1 MELRHL
7 RYFIAVAEELHFA
20 RAAERLQMAQ
30 QPLSAQ
36 IRQLE
41 EELDVVLFE
50 RTTRR
55 VSLTDAGRVFLE
67 KAYETIHAFDQAM
80 LAAQEAKRGERG
92 EIRIGYASTTLY
104 NIMPPLMRAF
114 RERFPQIR
122 VILHELTCISELD
135 EKVIQGDLDVSL
147 TGDPAYFCP
156 APLEHIVLCREPVV
170 VVLPE
175 THRLATWKDIPL
187 QELDNEPFIQY
198 DRHEKTHIHQ
208 LIASNFRERG
218 ITLNNVQEAT
228 TEQAMIGLA
237 AAGIG
242 VSLVC
247 ASLSGLRQ
255 TEVVYRRLI
264 EPSLDVEFIMT
275 WRRDRIS
282 PVIQSFLQV
291 AQELAVGSFVPAYS

>member
-41 EELDVVLFE
+41 EELQVVLFE

-67 KAYETIHAFDQAM
+67 KAYQTLQAFDGAVQ
-80 LAAQEAKRGERG
+80 AAQEAKRGERG
-92 EIRIGYASTTLY
+92 EICIGYASTTLY
-104 NIMPPLMRAF
+104 NIMPPLIRTF
-114 RERFPQIR
+114 RERFPHIR
-122 VILHELTCISELD
+122 VILREVACTPELD
-135 EKVIQGDLDVSL
+135 DQIIQGHLDIGL
-147 TGDPAYFCP
+147 TGDPTYVHTDQ
-156 APLEHIVLCREPVV
+156 LDHLTLCREPVF

-175 THRLATWKDIPL
+175 NHRLTEWSEIPL
-187 QELDNEPFIQY
+187 RELDNEPFIQY
-198 DRHEKTHIHQ
+198 DRLEKMHIHH
-208 LIASNFRERG
+208 LIVSVFQQAG
-218 ITLNNVQEAT
+218 IRLHNVQEAT

-237 AAGIG
+237 AAGLG
-242 VSLVC
+242 VSIVS
-247 ASLSGLRQ
+247 ASLSGLRR

-264 EPSLDVEFIMT
+264 EPSVDVDFNMV
-275 WRRDRIS
+275 WRRDQIS
-282 PVIQSFLQV
+282 PVVQSFLRM
-291 AQELAVGSFVPAYS
+291 AQEQVFPSTAPVYA